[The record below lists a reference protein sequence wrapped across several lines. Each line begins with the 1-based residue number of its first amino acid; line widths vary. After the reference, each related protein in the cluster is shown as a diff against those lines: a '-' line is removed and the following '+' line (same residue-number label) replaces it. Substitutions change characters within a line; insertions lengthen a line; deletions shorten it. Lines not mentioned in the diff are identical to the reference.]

1 MEKTTAFNGLPCLV
15 CFLQAHPKLDEIE
28 REKVCNVFGEVE
40 PVQKRVEGY
49 DLFGRWQRGFDQA
62 QKEKVLYVLD
72 EVRIEL
78 NYEHILCEVHHGFLF
93 FLQNMQFVLCMY
105 KIHIVFTVCFL
116 GIMDYANIHDIGC
129 SDSCDLLI
137 IVCELIV

>member
-1 MEKTTAFNGLPCLV
+1 M
-15 CFLQAHPKLDEIE
+15 
-28 REKVCNVFGEVE
+28 
-40 PVQKRVEGY
+40 
-49 DLFGRWQRGFDQA
+49 
-62 QKEKVLYVLD
+62 LD

-93 FLQNMQFVLCMY
+93 QNMQFVLCMY
-105 KIHIVFTVCFL
+105 RIHIVFTVRFL
-116 GIMDYANIHDIGC
+116 GIMDHANIHDIGC